1 MLSELMLLIT
11 KVVPPVTAIIF
22 AITLVDFS
30 DNKWE
35 TTASFGMLLY
45 ALIWFIQSMKGVC

>member
-1 MLSELMLLIT
+1 MLLIT